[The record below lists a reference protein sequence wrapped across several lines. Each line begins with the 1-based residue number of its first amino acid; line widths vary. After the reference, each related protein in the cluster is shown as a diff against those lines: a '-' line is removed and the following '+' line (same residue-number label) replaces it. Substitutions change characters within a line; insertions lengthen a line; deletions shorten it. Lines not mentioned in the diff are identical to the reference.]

1 MGFLSPVLRL
11 EVHLG
16 STGIILLTAG
26 RMDLGLT
33 PHHAPATASLVA
45 PKGDPVQEQHPTNTS
60 PAPTNQL
67 WLCHER
73 AATSEMLSGQPE
85 PGWG

>member
-1 MGFLSPVLRL
+1 MRFLSPLLWL

-33 PHHAPATASLVA
+33 PYRAPATASLVA
-45 PKGDPVQEQHPTNTS
+45 PEGLLCRSSISQTHLQHPQTS
-60 PAPTNQL
+60 SG
-67 WLCHER
+67 C
-73 AATSEMLSGQPE
+73 ATSKQP
-85 PGWG
+85 P

>member
-1 MGFLSPVLRL
+1 MRFLSPLLWL

-33 PHHAPATASLVA
+33 PYRAPATASLVA
-45 PKGDPVQEQHPTNTS
+45 PEGLLCRSSISQTS

-67 WLCHER
+67 WLCHEQ
-73 AATSEMLSGQPE
+73 AATLEILNE